1 MARKSERYPALYE
14 RLSHDDELQ
23 GESNSISNQ
32 KRILEDYAEQHG
44 FTNCIHF
51 TDDGISGTQFD
62 RPGFQKM
69 IAEVKADR
77 ISVVIIKDMSRFGRD
92 YLQVG
97 TYMEVLRKHDTRLIA
112 LNDSVDTL
120 KGDDEFT
127 PFRNIMNEWYARD
140 TSKKIRS
147 AFQAKNLTG
156 KHTSSSVPYGYL
168 KSEQDKN
175 QWVIDPV
182 AAPIVQRIYRMTMEG
197 KGPYQIAAIL
207 SAEHI
212 EIPAY
217 YHQKLGIGLWQTRE
231 IRDPYKWG
239 SSTIVHILT
248 NPCYLGH
255 TCNFKTRK
263 HFKDK
268 KSHYVDQ
275 DQWTIIENTQEPII
289 DQETYDNV
297 QRIRAG
303 IRRYPDGWGEAHP
316 LGGLLYCADCGSPM
330 YVNRTGNGKRVANF
344 SCSGYGKIPV
354 GSKCSSGHRVN
365 ADSVMAL
372 IQETLREIVQFSK
385 EDEEEFVRIV
395 KAEAENQQSSE
406 IKGQKTRLAACKK
419 RLDELETLICKIYE
433 DNALGKLPD
442 KRYQILDAQY
452 AKEQESLE
460 AEAASLQKAVDE
472 YESGQKSADK
482 FIALVKKY
490 QNFEK
495 LDTVML
501 NEFIYKIFV
510 HERDY
515 KGVANSPQTI
525 EIYFNFIG
533 KFGTQEVN
541 QPTEEERAEIAEKE
555 RLRKKRHE
563 AYLRRKANGWQDAY
577 YQKHKQKFIS
587 QIMTS
592 KSPVH
597 SCEDVDEQALSYA
610 EIKALCAGNPLI
622 KEKMDL
628 DVQVAKLKV
637 LKADHQSQ
645 KFRLQDKLLTKF
657 PADIRETNAYIAG
670 VKADAQ
676 LAAAHPQVQEGFCG
690 MTIKGVAYDEK
701 KTAGERLVLACSE
714 LPNAEEKMIGSF
726 RGFELSLR
734 FDTYRSEYQALLKGQ
749 RKYTVPLGT
758 DPLGNIIRLDNS
770 LNSFPERITAAE
782 NELDTLHQQQA
793 AAQIEVEKPFP
804 QEEELAEKSA
814 RLAELNAQLDVDEK
828 SHEPE
833 QEEQPDEDAPR
844 PSVLA
849 ALEEKSDKPESVKP
863 FRSYYDKDGDAR

>member
-32 KRILEDYAEQHG
+32 KRILEDYAEQYG

-147 AFQAKNLTG
+147 AFQAKNLAG

-303 IRRYPDGWGEAHP
+303 VRRYPDGWGEAHP

-344 SCSGYGKIPV
+344 SCSGYGK
-354 GSKCSSGHRVN
+354 S
-365 ADSVMAL
+365 L
-372 IQETLREIVQFSK
+372 
-385 EDEEEFVRIV
+385 
-395 KAEAENQQSSE
+395 
-406 IKGQKTRLAACKK
+406 LAA
-419 RLDELETLICKIYE
+419 
-433 DNALGKLPD
+433 NA
-442 KRYQILDAQY
+442 
-452 AKEQESLE
+452 
-460 AEAASLQKAVDE
+460 
-472 YESGQKSADK
+472 
-482 FIALVKKY
+482 
-490 QNFEK
+490 
-495 LDTVML
+495 
-501 NEFIYKIFV
+501 
-510 HERDY
+510 
-515 KGVANSPQTI
+515 
-525 EIYFNFIG
+525 
-533 KFGTQEVN
+533 
-541 QPTEEERAEIAEKE
+541 
-555 RLRKKRHE
+555 
-563 AYLRRKANGWQDAY
+563 
-577 YQKHKQKFIS
+577 
-587 QIMTS
+587 
-592 KSPVH
+592 
-597 SCEDVDEQALSYA
+597 
-610 EIKALCAGNPLI
+610 
-622 KEKMDL
+622 
-628 DVQVAKLKV
+628 
-637 LKADHQSQ
+637 
-645 KFRLQDKLLTKF
+645 
-657 PADIRETNAYIAG
+657 PADTG
-670 VKADAQ
+670 
-676 LAAAHPQVQEGFCG
+676 
-690 MTIKGVAYDEK
+690 
-701 KTAGERLVLACSE
+701 
-714 LPNAEEKMIGSF
+714 
-726 RGFELSLR
+726 
-734 FDTYRSEYQALLKGQ
+734 
-749 RKYTVPLGT
+749 
-758 DPLGNIIRLDNS
+758 
-770 LNSFPERITAAE
+770 
-782 NELDTLHQQQA
+782 
-793 AAQIEVEKPFP
+793 
-804 QEEELAEKSA
+804 
-814 RLAELNAQLDVDEK
+814 
-828 SHEPE
+828 
-833 QEEQPDEDAPR
+833 
-844 PSVLA
+844 
-849 ALEEKSDKPESVKP
+849 
-863 FRSYYDKDGDAR
+863 

>member
-1 MARKSERYPALYE
+1 MARKPERYPALYE

-147 AFQAKNLTG
+147 AFQAKNLAG

-275 DQWTIIENTQEPII
+275 DQWTIMPPSCNCSCFAFTTEQEILLGRNSDFLTEIERLNQ
-289 DQETYDNV
+289 NV
-297 QRIRAG
+297 V
-303 IRRYPDGWGEAHP
+303 YKLTDGV
-316 LGGLLYCADCGSPM
+316 YSF
-330 YVNRTGNGKRVANF
+330 TGN
-344 SCSGYGKIPV
+344 
-354 GSKCSSGHRVN
+354 
-365 ADSVMAL
+365 
-372 IQETLREIVQFSK
+372 EK
-385 EDEEEFVRIV
+385 EKNELEEEQ
-395 KAEAENQQSSE
+395 KDCQQQLDSAEKQADNTNHFIE
-406 IKGQKTRLAACKK
+406 LA
-419 RLDELETLICKIYE
+419 
-433 DNALGKLPD
+433 
-442 KRYQILDAQY
+442 
-452 AKEQESLE
+452 
-460 AEAASLQKAVDE
+460 
-472 YESGQKSADK
+472 
-482 FIALVKKY
+482 KKY
-490 QNFEK
+490 TDFSE
-495 LDTVML
+495 LTPAMV
-501 NEFIYKIFV
+501 NEFVSKIIV
-510 HERDY
+510 HRPFELNGTRAVQVEVY
-515 KGVANSPQTI
+515 LN
-525 EIYFNFIG
+525 YIG
-533 KFGTQEVN
+533 KFDV
-541 QPTEEERAEIAEKE
+541 PEEPMI
-555 RLRKKRHE
+555 
-563 AYLRRKANGWQDAY
+563 
-577 YQKHKQKFIS
+577 
-587 QIMTS
+587 
-592 KSPVH
+592 
-597 SCEDVDEQALSYA
+597 LS
-610 EIKALCAGNPLI
+610 
-622 KEKMDL
+622 
-628 DVQVAKLKV
+628 
-637 LKADHQSQ
+637 
-645 KFRLQDKLLTKF
+645 
-657 PADIRETNAYIAG
+657 
-670 VKADAQ
+670 
-676 LAAAHPQVQEGFCG
+676 
-690 MTIKGVAYDEK
+690 
-701 KTAGERLVLACSE
+701 
-714 LPNAEEKMIGSF
+714 
-726 RGFELSLR
+726 
-734 FDTYRSEYQALLKGQ
+734 
-749 RKYTVPLGT
+749 
-758 DPLGNIIRLDNS
+758 
-770 LNSFPERITAAE
+770 
-782 NELDTLHQQQA
+782 
-793 AAQIEVEKPFP
+793 
-804 QEEELAEKSA
+804 EEELATQKI
-814 RLAELNAQLDVDEK
+814 R
-828 SHEPE
+828 
-833 QEEQPDEDAPR
+833 
-844 PSVLA
+844 
-849 ALEEKSDKPESVKP
+849 EEKLEKHRIASRKYMAKYRKRLKEMKKAGTILPENLPAETK
-863 FRSYYDKDGDAR
+863 GEWL

>member
-1 MARKSERYPALYE
+1 MARKPERYPALYE

-147 AFQAKNLTG
+147 AFQAKNLAG

-275 DQWTIIENTQEPII
+275 DQWTIMPPSCNCSCFAFTTEQEILLGRNSDFLTEIERLNQ
-289 DQETYDNV
+289 NV
-297 QRIRAG
+297 V
-303 IRRYPDGWGEAHP
+303 YKLTDGV
-316 LGGLLYCADCGSPM
+316 YSF
-330 YVNRTGNGKRVANF
+330 TGNTTAFVEIEDGVNEHGLAVGLTSVYPNHCKPGFNAGMIVRYLLEKCKNVSEAV
-344 SCSGYGKIPV
+344 SCLYQLPIASAQTLTLADAMGTITVIECNAEQIKVEKTLNNNLSFVCATNTFHFPEMMGYNNDKID
-354 GSKCSSGHRVN
+354 N
-365 ADSVMAL
+365 WFA
-372 IQETLREIVQFSK
+372 
-385 EDEEEFVRIV
+385 EE
-395 KAEAENQQSSE
+395 
-406 IKGQKTRLAACKK
+406 
-419 RLDELETLICKIYE
+419 
-433 DNALGKLPD
+433 
-442 KRYQILDAQY
+442 RYQTLY
-452 AKEQESLE
+452 
-460 AEAASLQKAVDE
+460 
-472 YESGQKSADK
+472 SA
-482 FIALVKKY
+482 FNRENGGFNLPFA
-490 QNFEK
+490 EK
-495 LDTVML
+495 LLSGDYGFLCQYDRNTGKDTVWSV
-501 NEFIYKIFV
+501 IY
-510 HERDY
+510 DM
-515 KGVANSPQTI
+515 
-525 EIYFNFIG
+525 
-533 KFGTQEVN
+533 
-541 QPTEEERAEIAEKE
+541 
-555 RLRKKRHE
+555 KRH
-563 AYLRRKANGWQDAY
+563 K
-577 YQKHKQKFIS
+577 I
-587 QIMTS
+587 
-592 KSPVH
+592 
-597 SCEDVDEQALSYA
+597 
-610 EIKALCAGNPLI
+610 
-622 KEKMDL
+622 
-628 DVQVAKLKV
+628 
-637 LKADHQSQ
+637 
-645 KFRLQDKLLTKF
+645 
-657 PADIRETNAYIAG
+657 
-670 VKADAQ
+670 
-676 LAAAHPQVQEGFCG
+676 
-690 MTIKGVAYDEK
+690 
-701 KTAGERLVLACSE
+701 
-714 LPNAEEKMIGSF
+714 
-726 RGFELSLR
+726 
-734 FDTYRSEYQALLKGQ
+734 YRSE
-749 RKYTVPLGT
+749 
-758 DPLGNIIRLDNS
+758 GNPGRHK
-770 LNSFPERITAAE
+770 FKE
-782 NELDTLHQQQA
+782 DTRFQ
-793 AAQIEVEKPFP
+793 F
-804 QEEELAEKSA
+804 
-814 RLAELNAQLDVDEK
+814 
-828 SHEPE
+828 
-833 QEEQPDEDAPR
+833 
-844 PSVLA
+844 
-849 ALEEKSDKPESVKP
+849 
-863 FRSYYDKDGDAR
+863 

>member
-1 MARKSERYPALYE
+1 M
-14 RLSHDDELQ
+14 
-23 GESNSISNQ
+23 
-32 KRILEDYAEQHG
+32 
-44 FTNCIHF
+44 
-51 TDDGISGTQFD
+51 
-62 RPGFQKM
+62 
-69 IAEVKADR
+69 
-77 ISVVIIKDMSRFGRD
+77 
-92 YLQVG
+92 
-97 TYMEVLRKHDTRLIA
+97 
-112 LNDSVDTL
+112 
-120 KGDDEFT
+120 
-127 PFRNIMNEWYARD
+127 
-140 TSKKIRS
+140 
-147 AFQAKNLTG
+147 
-156 KHTSSSVPYGYL
+156 PYGYL

-303 IRRYPDGWGEAHP
+303 VRRYPDGWGEAHP

-372 IQETLREIVQFSK
+372 IQETLREIVRFSK

-460 AEAASLQKAVDE
+460 AEATSLQK
-472 YESGQKSADK
+472 Q
-482 FIALVKKY
+482 
-490 QNFEK
+490 
-495 LDTVML
+495 
-501 NEFIYKIFV
+501 
-510 HERDY
+510 
-515 KGVANSPQTI
+515 
-525 EIYFNFIG
+525 
-533 KFGTQEVN
+533 
-541 QPTEEERAEIAEKE
+541 
-555 RLRKKRHE
+555 
-563 AYLRRKANGWQDAY
+563 
-577 YQKHKQKFIS
+577 
-587 QIMTS
+587 
-592 KSPVH
+592 
-597 SCEDVDEQALSYA
+597 
-610 EIKALCAGNPLI
+610 
-622 KEKMDL
+622 
-628 DVQVAKLKV
+628 
-637 LKADHQSQ
+637 
-645 KFRLQDKLLTKF
+645 
-657 PADIRETNAYIAG
+657 
-670 VKADAQ
+670 
-676 LAAAHPQVQEGFCG
+676 
-690 MTIKGVAYDEK
+690 
-701 KTAGERLVLACSE
+701 
-714 LPNAEEKMIGSF
+714 
-726 RGFELSLR
+726 
-734 FDTYRSEYQALLKGQ
+734 
-749 RKYTVPLGT
+749 
-758 DPLGNIIRLDNS
+758 
-770 LNSFPERITAAE
+770 
-782 NELDTLHQQQA
+782 
-793 AAQIEVEKPFP
+793 
-804 QEEELAEKSA
+804 
-814 RLAELNAQLDVDEK
+814 
-828 SHEPE
+828 
-833 QEEQPDEDAPR
+833 
-844 PSVLA
+844 
-849 ALEEKSDKPESVKP
+849 
-863 FRSYYDKDGDAR
+863 